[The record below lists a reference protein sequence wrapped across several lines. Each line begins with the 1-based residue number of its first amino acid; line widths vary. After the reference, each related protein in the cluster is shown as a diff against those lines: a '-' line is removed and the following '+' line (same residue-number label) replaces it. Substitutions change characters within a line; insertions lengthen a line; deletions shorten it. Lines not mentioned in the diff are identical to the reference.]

1 VGMLRGVDVGDRGC
15 SRCVLRW

>member
-1 VGMLRGVDVGDRGC
+1 MLRGVDVGDRGC